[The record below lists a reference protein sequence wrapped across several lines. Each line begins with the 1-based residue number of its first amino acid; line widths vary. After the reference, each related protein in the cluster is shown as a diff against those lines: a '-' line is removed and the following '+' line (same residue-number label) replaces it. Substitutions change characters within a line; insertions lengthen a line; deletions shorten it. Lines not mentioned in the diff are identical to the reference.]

1 MVASVFSM
9 RRLRLWPLLAA
20 LTLVG
25 CAAPP
30 TPSSDGETTTH
41 TTTGRGSPY
50 VLQAP
55 RRSNESVLPNGSL
68 SVLGLAVPRATSAV
82 APLSAPK
89 DLWERIRRGF
99 AMPDLEHDLVRDRE
113 QWYASRPE
121 YMERMTA
128 RGSKYLFHIVE
139 ELERRNMPTELALLP
154 YIESAY
160 NPQAVSSAKAAGIW
174 QFMPATGKSF
184 DLRQNMFR
192 DDRRDVLASTRA
204 ALDYLEQ
211 LHRMFGDW
219 HLALAA
225 YNWGQGNVG
234 KAVKRNSS
242 AGLSTSYA
250 ELKMPDETRYYVPK
264 LQAVKNIV
272 ANPARYRTQLPDI
285 GNHPFFDT
293 VTLQRDMDVALI
305 AQLADISEK
314 DFRQLNPAVNKP
326 VVLAG
331 GNTTILLP
339 WDNATLFEQ
348 RLAQHSGPLASWTV
362 WTVPRNMS
370 VSQIA
375 DRLNVDEGDLRDLN
389 KIPPRMQLKAGS
401 ALLVPRQGEQDK
413 DVPSHVADHGQILLA
428 QEKPPAPPPRISAPA
443 ARAAA
448 PARRSSIRVGKGDS
462 LIGLA
467 RENGVSVENLAKWN
481 GLRPSANV
489 KIGQTLALYAPSG
502 KDTGKPTAR
511 TDSRDNGKSD
521 KSNKLSKTDT
531 PSRNQKASASKDNK
545 TGKPDKSSPERKAK
559 SSPTQ
564 PDKSSTNSKSNS
576 GKDDNRAKTSS
587 KDKNKDKGSDRN
599 TSKKTESK
607 KDKGQQR

>member
-1 MVASVFSM
+1 M

-68 SVLGLAVPRATSAV
+68 SVLGLAVPRGTSAV

-521 KSNKLSKTDT
+521 KPNKSDA
-531 PSRNQKASASKDNK
+531 PSRNQK
-545 TGKPDKSSPERKAK
+545 TSPERKAK
-559 SSPTQ
+559 SSQAQ
-564 PDKSSTNSKSNS
+564 PDKSSKNSKSNS

-587 KDKNKDKGSDRN
+587 KDKNKNKDKDKGSDRSTN
-599 TSKKTESK
+599 KKTESK

>member
-1 MVASVFSM
+1 M
-9 RRLRLWPLLAA
+9 RLSRFWPVLLAA

-25 CAAPP
+25 CGTAPTAP
-30 TPSSDGETTTH
+30 TEGDTALQTPSGADTAT
-41 TTTGRGSPY
+41 GSPY

-55 RRSNESVLPNGSL
+55 RRRSEAQIPSDGL
-68 SVLGLAVPRATSAV
+68 SALGLVVPRSSSAV

-99 AMPDLEHDLVRDRE
+99 AMPDLEHELVHDRE

-234 KAVKRNSS
+234 KAIKRNSG
-242 AGLSTSYA
+242 AGLPASYA

-326 VVLAG
+326 VILAG
-331 GNTTILLP
+331 GGTTILLP

-362 WTVPRNMS
+362 WTVPNRMS

-375 DRLNVDEGDLRDLN
+375 SQLGVEESELRELN
-389 KIPPRMQLKAGS
+389 KIPPRMQVKAGS
-401 ALLVPRQGEQDK
+401 ALLVPRQGAQDQ

-428 QEKPPAPPPRISAPA
+428 KEAPPPRPA
-443 ARAAA
+443 A
-448 PARRSSIRVGKGDS
+448 PVQRSSVRVDKGDT

-467 RENGVSVENLAKWN
+467 RKHGISVSNLAQWN
-481 GLRPSANV
+481 GLRPNAAV
-489 KIGQTLALYAPSG
+489 KIGQTLQLRAPEKKNTASSKRSSG
-502 KDTGKPTAR
+502 K
-511 TDSRDNGKSD
+511 
-521 KSNKLSKTDT
+521 SK
-531 PSRNQKASASKDNK
+531 KATN
-545 TGKPDKSSPERKAK
+545 
-559 SSPTQ
+559 TQ
-564 PDKSSTNSKSNS
+564 AN
-576 GKDDNRAKTSS
+576 S
-587 KDKNKDKGSDRN
+587 KDKTTRQTSHRR
-599 TSKKTESK
+599 TSSSKKTQPPKS
-607 KDKGQQR
+607 KGQQR